1 MQQTPTPSYG
11 VSGVGDRGMKNP
23 DAEQRIQPPAG
34 AETLSGPF
42 GATPDASVVVDPT
55 RSVGQKQRT
64 LAAGTAFGAVVGSA
78 MGAAAGAATCWLT
91 GLFDFLWQGAL
102 LGTLAGPFAGGL
114 IGFKERKARGDL
126 VRPDIATI
134 IGPVFGL
141 LPGLL
146 IGLQTM
152 RLVTGR
158 KSVYLFL
165 GAVLVGPVC
174 GLLIGGVLDR
184 GFEAFLRR
192 SWGRALALV
201 ATGVGICLAVV
212 GLIDTAAY
220 GPAPDEVATEVRGL
234 LHQEWGKSPDLGE
247 VTICKVALARQGR
260 RSYTGFADVTFA
272 GQPGRLML
280 GVRVEGGMLE
290 VRWTAGPPEEPGR

>member
-1 MQQTPTPSYG
+1 
-11 VSGVGDRGMKNP
+11 
-23 DAEQRIQPPAG
+23 
-34 AETLSGPF
+34 
-42 GATPDASVVVDPT
+42 
-55 RSVGQKQRT
+55 
-64 LAAGTAFGAVVGSA
+64 
-78 MGAAAGAATCWLT
+78 MGAAVGAATCWLT
-91 GLFDFLWQGAL
+91 GLFDFLWHGAL

-134 IGPVFGL
+134 IGAVFGL

-146 IGLQTM
+146 IGLQAM
-152 RLVTGR
+152 SLVRGR

-192 SWGRALALV
+192 SWGRALV
-201 ATGVGICLAVV
+201 YGATGVGICLAVV
-212 GLIDTAAY
+212 CLIDSAAY
-220 GPAPDEVATEVRGL
+220 GPAPEEVATEVRGL
-234 LHQEWGKSPDLGE
+234 LLQEWGKSPDLGE
-247 VTICKVALARQGR
+247 MTIRKVTLARQGR

-272 GQPGRLML
+272 GQSERLTL
-280 GVRVEGGMLE
+280 GVLVEGGLLT
-290 VRWTAGPPEEPGR
+290 VSWTAEALEEQGR